1 MAEPAKGT
9 NNEVVVPVEEAPV
22 VSTSTF
28 LAITGGV
35 FSVGLLWGIR
45 RAYKQ
50 DSTESSISEKLLS
63 KDAKAKLALEKAANG
78 AIPGKSTPA
87 SLFRSFSPLAALSKN
102 QPGVVLAFRAFV
114 IGSALCWSSFIVG
127 SGLFM
132 YVNDLKSTED
142 LQRFLRSRMQN
153 SRLGKLVKAKD
164 TNPAET
170 AEIEQWFEEL
180 FTNPWKALETPA
192 AASSASKTPLP
203 PLTTDAS
210 STPTP
215 STTSEE
221 AAAAAAE
228 AASAGSRP
236 ENGGIAAI
244 IAYKWDRLIFKVG
257 LGPDPGPPPRR
268 LSDPNDPQP

>member
-9 NNEVVVPVEEAPV
+9 NNEVPPVEEAPV

-63 KDAKAKLALEKAANG
+63 KDAKAKLALDKAANG

-180 FTNPWKALETPA
+180 FTNPWKALETPT
-192 AASSASKTPLP
+192 ASSASKTPLP

-210 STPTP
+210 STTTP
-215 STTSEE
+215 SATSEE
-221 AAAAAAE
+221 E
-228 AASAGSRP
+228 NAGSRP

-268 LSDPNDPQP
+268 LSDPNDQQP